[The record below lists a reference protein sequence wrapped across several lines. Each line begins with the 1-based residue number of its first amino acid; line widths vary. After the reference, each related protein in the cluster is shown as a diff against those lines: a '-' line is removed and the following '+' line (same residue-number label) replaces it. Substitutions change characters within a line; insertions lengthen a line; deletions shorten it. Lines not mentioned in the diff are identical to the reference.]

1 MDWDGEIVWKFDR
14 TELVEGRG
22 GEPRWMARMHHD
34 WQREGS
40 PVGYYAPNAEPMVDQ
55 GRTLI
60 LAHRNVLNPEISDK
74 LLEDDYIVEITWD
87 GDITWEWLASD
98 HIDEYG
104 FSGEAR
110 NTLYRYPGWNEA
122 RGSADWLHINAMSYV
137 GPNRW
142 YDEGDERFHPENV
155 MWSSRQANIIAIVD
169 RSGAVVWKMGPDYRD
184 VPALAELGQIVGQHH
199 PHIIPKGLPGAGNL
213 LVFDNGGVS
222 GYGAPNPTAPTG
234 RGSVRRFG
242 SRVLEVNPVTF
253 EKVWEYSVPGQER
266 VTFFSQYISAA
277 QRLPNGNTLI
287 TEGAIGRLFEVT
299 VDNEIVW
306 EYVNPYYAANRS
318 NRLYRAYRVP
328 YDWVPQLER
337 PTEIAVIPPPN
348 EEFRVVPQR

>member
-34 WQREGS
+34 WRREGS

-122 RGSADWLHINAMSYV
+122 RVAAYQRHVI
-137 GPNRW
+137 R
-142 YDEGDERFHPENV
+142 RPEP
-155 MWSSRQANIIAIVD
+155 M
-169 RSGAVVWKMGPDYRD
+169 
-184 VPALAELGQIVGQHH
+184 
-199 PHIIPKGLPGAGNL
+199 
-213 LVFDNGGVS
+213 
-222 GYGAPNPTAPTG
+222 
-234 RGSVRRFG
+234 VRRG
-242 SRVLEVNPVTF
+242 RRA
-253 EKVWEYSVPGQER
+253 VPSGEC
-266 VTFFSQYISAA
+266 
-277 QRLPNGNTLI
+277 
-287 TEGAIGRLFEVT
+287 
-299 VDNEIVW
+299 
-306 EYVNPYYAANRS
+306 YVE
-318 NRLYRAYRVP
+318 
-328 YDWVPQLER
+328 Q
-337 PTEIAVIPPPN
+337 PPG
-348 EEFRVVPQR
+348 EHHRHR